1 MPKWYLLIAFNHVPF
16 KKTISMANI
25 ENQIFSSYQRNPELY
40 DEIYDSEGKVKEI
53 YQKLF
58 NIYGEHSISDYVNL
72 NAKAKSSFFNQGIT
86 FQVYGDKDVQ
96 EKIFPFDLFP
106 RIIDP
111 EEWDI
116 IERGSIQR
124 SKALNLFLWDIYHD
138 KKILKDKIVPI
149 DLIASSANYLDQM
162 NGVNP
167 PGGIYNHISG
177 TDVIKHSDGKYYV
190 LEDNIRCPSG
200 VSYVICNRTALKK
213 ALFGVFNHYQ
223 THTVTNYAE
232 NLLEL
237 LESVKPKG
245 VDIPN
250 CVVITPGMYNSAFY
264 EHSYLAKTMGVELV
278 EGRDLFVE
286 NDFVYMKTIK
296 GPEKVDVIYRRI
308 DDQFIDPLEF
318 RPDSALGVPGLFAAY
333 KKGNVTLANAP
344 GTGVADDKA
353 VYTYM
358 PEIIKYYLNEEPIL
372 NNVHTYHCSR
382 PDELKYVLEHIHE
395 LVIKPVDE
403 AGGYGISIGNK
414 LTKEEIE
421 RVKTEIKESPRKYV
435 AQPIMSLS
443 VHPTYIDETESF
455 EQRHVDLRTFTVL
468 GKDKEFVLKGGLTRV
483 ALKRGNLIVN
493 SSQGGGSKDT
503 WVLKK

>member
-1 MPKWYLLIAFNHVPF
+1 MENL
-16 KKTISMANI
+16 
-25 ENQIFSSYQRNPELY
+25 ENQIFSSYQRNPDLF
-40 DEIYDSEGKVKEI
+40 DEIFHKNGTVKDV
-53 YQKLF
+53 YRTLF
-58 NIYGEHSISDYVNL
+58 DLYGGHSIQDYVRL
-72 NAKAKSSFFNQGIT
+72 NEKAKSSFFNQGIT
-86 FQVYGDKDVQ
+86 FQVYGEKEAK

-106 RIIDP
+106 RIIDTD
-111 EEWDI
+111 EWDI

-124 SKALNLFLWDIYHD
+124 SRALNLFLWDIYHD
-138 KKILKDKIVPI
+138 KKILKQGIVPLE
-149 DLIASSANYLDQM
+149 LISSSDNYLHQM
-162 NGVNP
+162 IGLNP

-177 TDVIKHSDGKYYV
+177 IDVIKHTDGDYYV

-200 VSYVICNRTALKK
+200 VSYVICNRTALKR

-232 NLLEL
+232 NLLDL
-237 LESVKPKG
+237 LETTKPKG

-250 CVVITPGMYNSAFY
+250 TVVITPGMYNSAFY

-286 NDFVYMKTIK
+286 NDFVYMKTIQ
-296 GPEKVDVIYRRI
+296 GPERVDVIYRRI
-308 DDQFIDPLEF
+308 DDQFMDPLEF

-358 PEIIKYYLNEEPIL
+358 PEIIKYYLNEEPIIK
-372 NNVHTYHCSR
+372 NVHTYHCSR
-382 PDELKYVLEHIHE
+382 PDELKYVLEHISE

-403 AGGYGISIGNK
+403 AGGYGISIGNRLSK
-414 LTKEEIE
+414 DEIE
-421 RVKTEIKESPRKYV
+421 KVKKQISEAPRKYV

-443 VHPTYIDETESF
+443 VHPTYIDENESF
-455 EQRHVDLRTFTVL
+455 EQRHIDLRTFTVL
-468 GKDKEFVLKGGLTRV
+468 GKDREFVLKGGLTRV
-483 ALKRGNLIVN
+483 ALKKGNLIVN

-503 WVLKK
+503 WVLKE